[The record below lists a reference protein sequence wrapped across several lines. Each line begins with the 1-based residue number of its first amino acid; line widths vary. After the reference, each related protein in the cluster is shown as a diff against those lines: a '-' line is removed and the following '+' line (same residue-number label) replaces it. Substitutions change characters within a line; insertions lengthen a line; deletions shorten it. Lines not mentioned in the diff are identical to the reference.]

1 MKTKRDIRSVT
12 YMKANAAE
20 LLEQINDE
28 RRPVVITQNG
38 EARAVMIDPD
48 SYDELRTAAGLV
60 KLIAQGEEAIQEG
73 RVRSQDEV
81 FADLEKS
88 LAGEGS

>member
-20 LLEQINDE
+20 LLEQLNDE

-60 KLIAQGEEAIQEG
+60 KLIAQGEES
-73 RVRSQDEV
+73 VRDGQVRAQDDV
-81 FADLEKS
+81 FADLEAS
-88 LAGEGS
+88 LAGEG